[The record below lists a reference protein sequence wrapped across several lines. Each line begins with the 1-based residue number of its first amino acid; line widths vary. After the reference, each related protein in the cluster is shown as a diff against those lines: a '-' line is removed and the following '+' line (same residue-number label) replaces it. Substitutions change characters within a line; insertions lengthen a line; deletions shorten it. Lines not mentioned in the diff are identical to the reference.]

1 MFANQYTLCIL
12 LPFLVSAISGFI
24 FTPQII
30 SFCLKRKLYDL
41 PNERKVHH
49 SAIPRLGGVAFLPCM
64 LLAFLV
70 AMLVLSSLTP
80 GMPVKVGLWSCVFL
94 ISIFMIYVV
103 GIVDD
108 LVGLG
113 ARTKFVVQIIA
124 ASLMPLSGLW
134 VNDLYGLFGIYEI
147 PFWVG
152 ATITVFILVFI
163 DNAMNLIDGIDGL
176 SAGLAL
182 ISLTGFLYCF
192 AREGI
197 WSYCVMVSGM
207 MGVITAYLY
216 YNLFGKAE
224 KKRKIFMGDS
234 GSLTIGFI
242 LGFLFIKFAMNNTAI
257 MPYRSDS
264 LLLAYTLLIVPCFDV
279 VRVALTRIRKGT
291 SIFHPDKNHIHHK
304 LMRSGLSQHASLAVI
319 LLLALLF
326 CLINVLLLKVTKI
339 TVIVISDVVI
349 YILFQ
354 LALNMIIRHHGQKA
368 IE

>member
-113 ARTKFVVQIIA
+113 ARTKFMVQIIA

-147 PFWVG
+147 PFWIG
-152 ATITVFILVFI
+152 APITVFILVFI

-224 KKRKIFMGDS
+224 KKQKIFMGDS

-326 CLINVLLLKVTKI
+326 CLINVLLLEVTKI
-339 TVIVISDVVI
+339 TVIVITDVVI

>member
-1 MFANQYTLCIL
+1 MIYNCYLTCAL

-80 GMPVKVGLWSCVFL
+80 GIPVKVGLWSCVFL

-113 ARTKFVVQIIA
+113 ARTKFLVQIIA

-152 ATITVFILVFI
+152 APITVFILVFI

-192 AREGI
+192 ARENI
-197 WSYCVMVSGM
+197 WTYCVMVSGNHCLPLLQLVWQ
-207 MGVITAYLY
+207 GREEAKDIYGRLGQPYHRFHFGLLVHQVCYEQHCHHALPQRQPLAGLY
-216 YNLFGKAE
+216 AAHSALFRCGACGPHPHTQRHLNLPP
-224 KKRKIFMGDS
+224 R
-234 GSLTIGFI
+234 
-242 LGFLFIKFAMNNTAI
+242 
-257 MPYRSDS
+257 
-264 LLLAYTLLIVPCFDV
+264 
-279 VRVALTRIRKGT
+279 
-291 SIFHPDKNHIHHK
+291 
-304 LMRSGLSQHASLAVI
+304 
-319 LLLALLF
+319 
-326 CLINVLLLKVTKI
+326 
-339 TVIVISDVVI
+339 
-349 YILFQ
+349 
-354 LALNMIIRHHGQKA
+354 
-368 IE
+368 

>member
-1 MFANQYTLCIL
+1 MFANQHTLCIL

-80 GMPVKVGLWSCVFL
+80 GIPVKVGLWSCVFL

-113 ARTKFVVQIIA
+113 ARTKFLVQIIA

-134 VNDLYGLFGIYEI
+134 VNDLYGL
-147 PFWVG
+147 
-152 ATITVFILVFI
+152 
-163 DNAMNLIDGIDGL
+163 
-176 SAGLAL
+176 AL

-192 AREGI
+192 ARENI
-197 WSYCVMVSGM
+197 WTYCVMVSGM